1 MNVKLYKNALLDF
14 IVVLLDISMMLCA
27 GLIGFRL
34 IRLIDPSYVT
44 DYIQIAV
51 YICLALFTMWAYELY
66 SAIIRDRYELKL
78 SVLLSNII
86 AMCGCIV
93 ITAVRDLV
101 MLHHIQWL
109 ICANAVFM
117 AVVLSVCIYLEKKL
131 YVKIIKSFEGNVKLL
146 VLDDSSREN
155 AFAKKIKYSALSVYD
170 AWYIMVNDDNP
181 EEVDQIIETMYP
193 KYNNIFVSLSIEE
206 KARQKFVSSAVT
218 MGKDLYLMPELYN
231 SIVMKSTLMEF
242 DDTPALKIK
251 KFGLTNFERFCKRA
265 VDITAALVG
274 AIITA
279 PIMLVCAIAVKLDS
293 PGPVFYK
300 QERLTINK
308 KPFYIYKFRSMIN
321 DAEKNTGPVLATY
334 GDPRITRVGKI
345 LRAMRLDELPQL
357 LNVLEGSMSLVG
369 PRPERRNF
377 IEQFEREIPDYDK
390 RFFVKA
396 GITGMSHVY
405 ARYDTSAQDRALF
418 DMLYIR
424 DYSFMLDVKIML
436 LTLKIVFMKT
446 AAAGVKDNQY
456 RVLDR
461 HMETDEDR
469 GLYGKKEDGAE
480 PHEENIAEY
489 MEIGK

>member
-1 MNVKLYKNALLDF
+1 MNVKIYKNALLDF
-14 IVVLLDISMMLCA
+14 IVVMFDIFMMICS
-27 GLIGFRL
+27 GLVGFRL
-34 IRLIDPSYVT
+34 IHLIDLSYSV
-44 DYIQIAV
+44 DYVQIAV
-51 YICLALFTMWAYELY
+51 YICLTLFIMWAYDLY
-66 SAIIRDRYELKL
+66 SSIIRDRYELKL
-78 SVLLSNII
+78 SVALSNIV

-93 ITAVRDLV
+93 ITAVRDLII
-101 MLHHIQWL
+101 LHHIQWL
-109 ICANAVFM
+109 SCANAVFM
-117 AVVLSVCIYLEKKL
+117 AAVLSVCIYLEKKL
-131 YVKIIKSFEGNVKLL
+131 YVKVIKSFEGNVKLL

-193 KYNNIFVSLSIEE
+193 KYNNIFVSPSIEE
-206 KARQKFVSSAVT
+206 KARRKFVSSAVT

-231 SIVMKSTLMEF
+231 SVVMKSTLMEF

-265 VDITAALVG
+265 VDIAFALVG
-274 AIITA
+274 SVVAA
-279 PIMLVCAIAVKLDS
+279 PVMLVCAIAVKLDS

-300 QERLTINK
+300 QERLTLNK

-345 LRAMRLDELPQL
+345 LRATRLDELPQL
-357 LNVLEGSMSLVG
+357 LNVLEGSMSVVG
-369 PRPERRNF
+369 PRPERRTF
-377 IEQFEREIPDYDK
+377 IEQFEKEIPDYDK

-424 DYSFMLDVKIML
+424 DYSFMLDVKIMF
-436 LTLKIVFMKT
+436 LTLKIMFMKT
-446 AAAGVKDNQY
+446 AAEGVHDNQY
-456 RVLDR
+456 RILDR
-461 HMETDEDR
+461 NMETPEER
-469 GLYGKKEDGAE
+469 GLFGKKEDGAE
-480 PHEENIAEY
+480 MNDGNAEKQ
-489 MEIGK
+489 MEIV